1 MRSHGI
7 HHLLRTAKG
16 SQDDLAMWVD
26 HFLLSTQITAVNAR
40 KIGSITHVDMTALVS
55 IKTQALEAS
64 IRRKQN
70 KIKKREEEELHK
82 EAETFKLFM

>member
-1 MRSHGI
+1 MKSNGI
-7 HHLLRTAKG
+7 HHLLRTARV
-16 SQDDLAMWVD
+16 SQDDLSMWID
-26 HFLLSTQITAVNAR
+26 HFLISTQTTAMNAR
-40 KIGSITHVDMTALVS
+40 KIGSITHIDMTALVA